1 MKKPSYL
8 RMAGEIAIAILACE
22 AAGIVGSL
30 FTASAIPTWYT
41 ALTRP
46 ELSPPNWVF
55 GPVWTTLFA
64 LMGVSVWLIWR
75 RGTKN
80 PDVRVALGMFAFQL
94 MVNVLWSL
102 AFFGLHS
109 PGAALAVI
117 FLLWLAIAMTIVL
130 FAKFS
135 KPAAWLLLPYLG
147 WVSFATYLN
156 YAFWILNS

>member
-1 MKKPSYL
+1 MKKTSAL
-8 RMAGEIAIAILACE
+8 RSGIEIFGAILACE
-22 AAGIVGSL
+22 MAGIFGSL
-30 FTASAIPTWYT
+30 FTASAISTWYT
-41 ALTRP
+41 TLVRP

-64 LMGVSVWLIWR
+64 LMGVSVWLVWK

-94 MVNVLWSL
+94 AVNVLWSL

-109 PGAALAVI
+109 PGAALMVI
-117 FLLWLAIAMTIVL
+117 FLLWLAIAMTIAL
-130 FAKFS
+130 FVKLS
-135 KPAAWLLLPYLG
+135 KPAAILLLPYLA
-147 WVSFATYLN
+147 WVTFATYLN